1 MCARKWCHID
11 GRRVHIVV
19 IIVVVTFAY
28 KDSHNRASNLN
39 WWLFGWSWPICVFL
53 FLVGHL
59 KFLRNSFRDD
69 KFEMVIINPQKNK
82 KQKQQHY
89 KQTLVACW
97 SQFRASNLLVWVVNK
112 CVSVAVP
119 VKWRSRVI
127 GFGLNIVRPKVWHKR
142 PGVHS
147 IVKLNTTCNKKNLY
161 KASPKWVKI
170 VSIYFHD

>member
-1 MCARKWCHID
+1 MTFWVILTDLCLLVFGRPPQIFKKLISWWQIWD
-11 GRRVHIVV
+11 GH
-19 IIVVVTFAY
+19 Y
-28 KDSHNRASNLN
+28 Q
-39 WWLFGWSWPICVFL
+39 
-53 FLVGHL
+53 
-59 KFLRNSFRDD
+59 
-69 KFEMVIINPQKNK
+69 PQKNK

-147 IVKLNTTCNKKNLY
+147 IVKLNTTCNKKIYIKHRQNGSKLY
-161 KASPKWVKI
+161 QFIFMIRDTWYLLLSKKG
-170 VSIYFHD
+170 